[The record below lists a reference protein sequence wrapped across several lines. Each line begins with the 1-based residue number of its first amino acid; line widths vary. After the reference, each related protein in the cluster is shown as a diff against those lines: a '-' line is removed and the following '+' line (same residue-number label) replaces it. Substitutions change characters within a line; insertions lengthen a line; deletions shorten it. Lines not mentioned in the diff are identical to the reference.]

1 MKKSFLLFIIFA
13 LCNILHGQTLVGTG
27 QTYPTLKSAFDAINS
42 GVLTGTVVLQITSS
56 TTETASAVLN
66 ASGGIANYTSVT
78 IYPTGTGYSISGS
91 IAGVLIDLNG
101 ADNIIFDG
109 RVNQLGSKDL
119 TITNTNNSSS
129 AATIR
134 FINDA
139 SNNIIRFVTIKGMTT
154 STSGG
159 VIFFSTSTASNGN
172 DNNNIVNS
180 DICDGTSKP
189 KYLIYSS
196 GTSLMENSGNTISN
210 CNLYNFNGS
219 TSAAAIYLSAN
230 STNWTISNNSI
241 YQSSAYTGTASSSV
255 YGIYISSGEN
265 YTINGNFIG
274 GSASNCGS
282 NPWTI
287 NGTATNYKF
296 GGIYLSIGTT
306 ITTNIQNNTI
316 KNFNWLTNATATSTP
331 GIWNAMYLNTGN
343 VDIIGNTIGDST
355 GTGSI
360 TITSA
365 TTSTGAYCYGITTAS
380 TAGITNISDN
390 ILGSITVTGS
400 TATALSALY
409 VIHTSGGS
417 SVTVN
422 NNLVGSLSTPNSI
435 NLANPSTSTTNQ
447 FVNCIYNNAPG
458 TVSITNNTIANIY
471 NNYKANGTNAA
482 NICGIFIGGGT
493 NNITG
498 NTIRNLSSTGT
509 TTGTGIGT
517 CITGIFVRDNSLVTG
532 NQLISQNTI
541 YNLSNSATSA
551 AISISGIIFDAPS
564 NSSTNIIERNK
575 IYNLN
580 LSTTGAG
587 IITGIYSSSSGTST
601 TYKNNMISLGN
612 NLANGYTIYGLM
624 DSTGI
629 NNYYYNSVYIGGLSV
644 IGLGNTYAF
653 NSLVTNNARNF
664 KNNIFYNARANG
676 TGSGKHYAVKVAGTT
691 ANPTGLSID
700 YNDYFANGIGGVIGF
715 YNNLDIGT
723 LSAWKTAVG
732 QDVNSINSDPKYSN
746 AEDLHI
752 MSTVISPVNNVGNT
766 ISSVTNDFDGD
777 LRSNTPDIGADEFSG
792 MPVLSCSG
800 TPDISIINGL
810 TTVCSGNSTSLSL
823 STTYNFFG
831 IKYQWKS
838 SSVSGG
844 PYSNLDTLI
853 TQSTGNLTSP
863 KYFICVITCI
873 NSGLSY
879 TTSEKMVSVTTPP
892 SATITYTSSPYCKTV
907 TTAQAVTLSG
917 TSGGIFSAL
926 PTGLTLNPTTGFI
939 TPFSSNAGSY
949 TITYKIDSAG
959 GCAAYSTTANV
970 IITTAPSATIS
981 YAGSPF
987 CKTLSTAQSVSLNGT
1002 SGGTYSALPSG
1013 LTINATTGAIIPGSS
1028 TAGSYTVTYLIA
1040 ASGGCAAVSTN
1051 TSVTVTS
1058 LPTAT
1063 ISYTGSPYCNNVTT
1077 NQNAILTGTSGGTYA
1092 ALPLGLTINATT
1104 GAIIPVTSNPGSYTV
1119 SYTIPATGGCAAVSA
1134 TTQVGVLP
1142 LPAAAGT
1149 IFSLQNDSVFIGET
1163 NVLYKVQAIANATT
1177 YFWSYSGTGVT
1188 FIPAAITI
1196 TDSVR
1201 INFSATATSGNLTV
1215 KGHNAC
1221 GDGSISATYHIYVS
1235 PVGINEITNAFDYN
1249 ISPNPSTGIITIE
1262 IKKLNSDL
1270 ELQILNLQ
1278 GKVIRKELIG
1288 KFDQNYSFNTDLSIY
1303 PKGIY
1308 FIRFI
1313 NKNFTKVEKVILQ

>member
-1 MKKSFLLFIIFA
+1 MKKTILLLIVLAFS
-13 LCNILHGQTLVGTG
+13 NISWGQTLVGTG
-27 QTYPTLKSAFDAINS
+27 QSYTTLKSAFDAINS

-78 IYPTGTGYSISGS
+78 IYPTGIGYSISGS

-101 ADNIIFDG
+101 ADNVIIDG
-109 RVNQLGSKDL
+109 RVNQLGSKEL
-119 TITNTNNSSS
+119 TIINTNNSSS

-139 SNNIIRFVTIKGMTT
+139 SNNIVRYATVKGMTT

-159 VIFFSTSTASNGN
+159 VISFSTSTAANGN
-172 DNNNIVNS
+172 DDNTIVNS

-219 TSAAAIYLSAN
+219 ASTAGIYISAN
-230 STNWTISNNSI
+230 STEWTIENNSI
-241 YQSSAYTGTASSSV
+241 YQTNAYSGTSSSSA
-255 YGIYISSGEN
+255 YGIYINSGNN
-265 YTINGNFIG
+265 YIVSGNYIG
-274 GSASNCGS
+274 GSAANCSS

-287 NGTATNYKF
+287 NGTATSYKF
-296 GGIYLSIGTT
+296 GGIYLNIGNTST
-306 ITTNIQNNTI
+306 SSIQNNI
-316 KNFNWLTNATATSTP
+316 IRNINWLTSATSTSTP
-331 GIWNAMYLNTGN
+331 GIWNGIYLNTGN
-343 VDIIGNTIGDST
+343 ANITGNIIGDSI
-355 GTGSI
+355 GTGSVY
-360 TITSA
+360 ITSA
-365 TTSTGAYCYGITTAS
+365 ATTLGAYCFGITTAT
-380 TAGITNISDN
+380 TAGNTNISN
-390 ILGSITVTGS
+390 NVLGSITVTGS
-400 TATALSALY
+400 TVNSLSALY

-417 SVTVN
+417 SITIN
-422 NNLVGSLSTPNSI
+422 NNLVGSLTTSSSI
-435 NLANPSTSTTNQ
+435 NLANPSTSSTNQ

-458 TVSITNNTIANIY
+458 TANITNNTIANIY
-471 NNYKANGTNAA
+471 NNYKAAGNNAA

-493 NNITG
+493 NNITA
-498 NTIRNLSSTGT
+498 NTIRDLSSTGT
-509 TTGTGIGT
+509 TAGTGIGT
-517 CITGIFVRDNSLVTG
+517 CITGIFIRNNSLVVG
-532 NQLISQNTI
+532 NQLISQNNI
-541 YNLSNSATSA
+541 YNLINSANSSATSL
-551 AISISGIIFDAPS
+551 SGIIFDAPS
-564 NSSTNIIERNK
+564 NSSSNIIERNR

-580 LSTTGAG
+580 LITTGAG
-587 IITGIYSSSSGTST
+587 IITGICASSQGNST
-601 TYKNNMISLGN
+601 TCQNNMISIGN
-612 NLANGYTIYGLM
+612 NLTNGYTIYGLM

-629 NNYYYNSVYIGGLSV
+629 NNYYFNSVYIGGSSV
-644 IGLGNTYAF
+644 IGLGNSYAF

-691 ANPTGLSID
+691 ANPAGLTIN
-700 YNDYFANGIGGVIGF
+700 YNDYFVNGTGGVIGF

-723 LSAWKTAVG
+723 LSAWITAVG

-752 MSTVISPVNNVGNT
+752 MSTFISPVNNVGNT

-777 LRSNTPDIGADEFSG
+777 LRSITPDIGADEFSG

-800 TPDISIINGL
+800 APDISTINGL
-810 TTVCSGNSTSLSL
+810 TAVCSGNSTLLSL
-823 STTYNFFG
+823 STTYNFIG

-863 KYFICVITCI
+863 KYFICVISCI

-892 SATITYTSSPYCKTV
+892 SATITYTASPYCKTV

-917 TSGGIFSAL
+917 TSGGIFTAL

-939 TPFSSNAGSY
+939 TPGSSNAGSY
-949 TITYKIDSAG
+949 TVTYKIDSAG

-987 CKTLSTAQSVSLNGT
+987 CKTLSAAQSVSLNGT

-1013 LTINATTGAIIPGSS
+1013 LTINATTGAITPGSS

-1051 TSVTVTS
+1051 TSVAVTS

-1077 NQNAILTGTSGGTYA
+1077 TQNAILTGTSGGTYA

-1149 IFSLQNDSVFIGET
+1149 IFSIQNDSVFIGET

-1221 GDGSISATYHIYVS
+1221 GDGLQSATYHIYVS
-1235 PVGINEITNAFDYN
+1235 PVGINEITNVFDYN
-1249 ISPNPSTGIITIE
+1249 IYPNPSTGILTID
-1262 IKKLNSDL
+1262 INKLNSDL
-1270 ELQILNLQ
+1270 DFQIVNLQ
-1278 GKVIRKELIG
+1278 GSVIRKEFIS
-1288 KFDQNYSFNTDLSIY
+1288 KNDKNYSFSTDLSIY